1 MEMGL
6 LNRLTTLIKAKIS
19 TFLDRHED
27 PRETLDYSYQKQLEL
42 LTNVKRGIADVV
54 TAKKRLELQKAKLE
68 TNIEELNKQAREAVS
83 LGRDD
88 LARVALERKKD
99 SMTQIE
105 SLTSQIADLENEQ
118 ARLVNTERRLSA
130 KVEAFRTKKETIK
143 AQYSAAEAQVKIT
156 ESVTG
161 ISEEMTDVGL
171 SVQRAEEKTESMKAR
186 SQALDELIEAGTLQ
200 DLTSDETKV
209 EEELSKIKS
218 SEEVDEELKILKQQ
232 VPLKKRA
239 KKEEAQET
247 QQ

>member
-1 MEMGL
+1 M
-6 LNRLTTLIKAKIS
+6 
-19 TFLDRHED
+19 
-27 PRETLDYSYQKQLEL
+27 
-42 LTNVKRGIADVV
+42 
-54 TAKKRLELQKAKLE
+54 
-68 TNIEELNKQAREAVS
+68 
-83 LGRDD
+83 
-88 LARVALERKKD
+88 
-99 SMTQIE
+99 
-105 SLTSQIADLENEQ
+105 
-118 ARLVNTERRLSA
+118 
-130 KVEAFRTKKETIK
+130 
-143 AQYSAAEAQVKIT
+143 
-156 ESVTG
+156 
-161 ISEEMTDVGL
+161 GL

>member
-1 MEMGL
+1 M
-6 LNRLTTLIKAKIS
+6 IKAKIS
-19 TFLDRHED
+19 SFLDRHED

-68 TNIEELNKQAREAVS
+68 SNIEDLNNQAREAVT

-88 LARVALERKKD
+88 LARLALERKKD
-99 SMTQIE
+99 NMTQIE
-105 SLTSQIADLENEQ
+105 SLTAQIADLENEQ
-118 ARLVNTERRLSA
+118 AKLINTEARLST

-161 ISEEMTDVGL
+161 ISEEMADVGM
-171 SVQRAEEKTESMKAR
+171 SVQRAQDKTETMKAR
-186 SQALDELIEAGTLQ
+186 SQALDELIDAGTLQ
-200 DLTSDETKV
+200 DVTSDQTKV

-218 SEEVDEELKILKQQ
+218 SGEVDEELKILKQQ
-232 VPLKKRA
+232 VPVKK
-239 KKEEAQET
+239 KPEKEEAQEA